1 MSLMHS
7 ANIAAIVPAAGRGKR
22 MGGQGNKLLLE
33 LAGTPILVF
42 TLKTLELCPLIKEII
57 IPAARVDILTIKKL
71 MEEYNLKKVTAV
83 VEGGAERQE
92 SVYRALQSLSP
103 EVDSVIVHDGARP
116 LLTLDDLN
124 RFLEKTADS
133 EAAVMAVP
141 LKDTVKK
148 VDTQGQVMET
158 PPREQLRAIQTP
170 QIFNRNL
177 LEKVHKLAFEQQ
189 YLATDDASLFE
200 WQGLP
205 VRVVEGSY
213 ENIKVTTPED
223 MLWAESILHRRREVP
238 QMKMGLGYD
247 VHALVEGRTLI
258 LGGVEIPHD
267 KGLLGHSDADVLTHA
282 VMDAILG
289 ACALGDIGKH
299 FPDSD
304 ARYKGISSLALLAEV
319 VKLAQGEGYRLGNLD
334 SIIVA
339 QKPKVLPYIAQM
351 RRNLAEILN
360 ASPDCISIKA
370 TTTEYLGF
378 EGREEGISSQAIVCL
393 LPV

>member
-1 MSLMHS
+1 MSLMRS

-42 TLKTLELCPLIKEII
+42 TLKTLEFCPLIKEII
-57 IPAARVDILTIKKL
+57 IPAAGIDILAIKKL
-71 MEEYNLKKVTAV
+71 VEKYSLKKVTAV
-83 VEGGAERQE
+83 VEGGAERQD

-124 RFLEKTADS
+124 RFLEETADL

-148 VDTQGQVMET
+148 VDAQGRVMET
-158 PPREQLRAIQTP
+158 PPREQLRGIQTP

-205 VRVVEGSY
+205 VRVVKGNY

-223 MLWAESILHRRREVP
+223 ILWAESILCRRREVP
-238 QMKMGLGYD
+238 PMKIGLGYD
-247 VHALVEGRTLI
+247 VHALIEGRTLI
-258 LGGVEIPHD
+258 LGGVEIPHE

-351 RRNLAEILN
+351 RKNLAEILN

-370 TTTEYLGF
+370 TTTECLGF